1 MAGHVTELVADSWI
15 AKPCG
20 RSSRSTRR
28 STPPGLP
35 SAAAGTG
42 WSVRSTHAQAART
55 RARTALMLTSHLGP
69 GVEAEAH
76 LRLEHL
82 EGMRVDRLDLLRHG
96 RREPDVVAVV
106 DAASDDREEHAVLV
120 VHVAEAAIDPG
131 RAREGVPLPEH
142 DLLSA
147 VVVEGEL
154 ELAFQHDEGL
164 ERLHMRVQAGSLPRR
179 HDGDEHGQAR
189 RVVDRGVV

>member
-28 STPPGLP
+28 STPPALP
-35 SAAAGTG
+35 SAAAGIG
-42 WSVRSTHAQAART
+42 RSDGSTHAQTART
-55 RARTALMLTSHLGP
+55 RVRTPLTLASHLGP
-69 GVEAEAH
+69 GIEAEAH

-82 EGMRVDRLDLLRHG
+82 EGLGIDRLDLFRDG

-106 DAASDDREEHAVLV
+106 DAAGDDGEEHAVLV
-120 VHVAEAAIDPG
+120 GHVAEAAGGAG
-131 RAREGVPLPEH
+131 RARERVPLPEH

-164 ERLHMRVQAGSLPRR
+164 ERLHVRVQAGPLPR
-179 HDGDEHGQAR
+179 
-189 RVVDRGVV
+189 